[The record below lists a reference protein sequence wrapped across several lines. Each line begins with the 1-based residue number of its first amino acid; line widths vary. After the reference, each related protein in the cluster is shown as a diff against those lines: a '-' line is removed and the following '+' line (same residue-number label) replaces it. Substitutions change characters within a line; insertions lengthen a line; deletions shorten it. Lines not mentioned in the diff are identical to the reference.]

1 MILEKMDR
9 SIKSMIV
16 ALKHPYIE
24 KETGIVSLEAILRK
38 IFNKDNE

>member
-1 MILEKMDR
+1 MIK
-9 SIKSMIV
+9 IKGSFHKNLIA
-16 ALKHPYIE
+16 ALKRPYIE